1 MRKLIL
7 DISNFI
13 LNIVLVVGAIVSIG
27 SILVQ
32 VLPADIV
39 EPILAWFNTRID
51 LVLPAGITTMIT
63 TIVLGCAKYF
73 TTMINLMLNK
83 SEYKQELQRRQLQ
96 ASYNERLDIA
106 EQRDMALVDVVN
118 RNSELLK
125 VIIEQ
130 NKYITEYEKLVA
142 LKNISSS
149 IIPAEYKAKFKEW
162 IDSLNLDNATIS
174 SLSATEVVEEKETTT
189 NDNIKTII

>member
-13 LNIVLVVGAIVSIG
+13 LNIVLVVGAVVSIG

-83 SEYKQELQRRQLQ
+83 SEFKQDLQRKQLQ
-96 ASYNERLDIA
+96 ASYNERLDVA
-106 EQRDMALVDVVN
+106 EQRDMAIVELIN
-118 RNSELLK
+118 KQSELLK

-149 IIPAEYKAKFKEW
+149 IIPAEYKAKFKAWVEG
-162 IDSLNLDNATIS
+162 LDVENTTVP
-174 SLSATEVVEEKETTT
+174 SLSAEEVVATTIDETP
-189 NDNIKTII
+189 DNTKTII

>member
-1 MRKLIL
+1 MKKFLL

-13 LNIVLVVGAIVSIG
+13 LNIVLVVGAVVSVG

-39 EPILAWFNTRID
+39 EPILAWFNTRLD

-83 SEYKQELQRRQLQ
+83 SEFKQELQRKQLQ
-96 ASYNERLDIA
+96 ASYNERLDLA
-106 EQRDMALVDVVN
+106 EQRDLALVDVVN
-118 RNSELLK
+118 KNSELLK

-142 LKNISSS
+142 LKNISST
-149 IIPAEYKAKFKEW
+149 IIPEEYRVKFKEW

-174 SLSATEVVEEKETTT
+174 SLDATEVVEEKEVTPTS
-189 NDNIKTII
+189 NIKTII

>member
-1 MRKLIL
+1 MKKFIL
-7 DISNFI
+7 DISNFV
-13 LNIVLVVGAIVSIG
+13 LNIILVVGAIVSIG

-51 LVLPAGITTMIT
+51 LVIPAGITTMIT

-83 SEYKQELQRRQLQ
+83 SEFKQELQRKQLQ
-96 ASYNERLDIA
+96 ASYNERLDVA
-106 EQRDMALVDVVN
+106 EQRDMALVELIN
-118 RNSELLK
+118 KNSELLK

-149 IIPAEYKAKFKEW
+149 IIPAEYKSKFKAW
-162 IDSLNLDNATIS
+162 LDSLDIENTTVS
-174 SLSATEVVEEKETTT
+174 SLSAEEVVDNTIDTTP
-189 NDNIKTII
+189 DNTKTII

>member
-1 MRKLIL
+1 MKKLIL

-13 LNIVLVVGAIVSIG
+13 LNIVLVIGAIVSIC

-32 VLPADIV
+32 VLPADVV

-51 LVLPAGITTMIT
+51 LVLPAGITTMVT
-63 TIVLGCAKYF
+63 TIALACAKYF

-83 SEYKQELQRRQLQ
+83 SEFKQELQRKQLQ

-106 EQRDMALVDVVN
+106 EQRDMALVELIN
-118 RNSELLK
+118 KNSELLK

-162 IDSLNLDNATIS
+162 VDNLNLDNATVS
-174 SLSATEVVEEKETTT
+174 SISATEIIEEEPKSGV
-189 NDNIKTII
+189 NLDRTII